1 MILRSRE
8 FYLNADFD
16 PSLRGAPSL
25 LETSD
30 PTYLHEMAW
39 HFLFAAEA
47 GDSLIVHRELPGD
60 FLEYLDAKGLAL
72 PRRVLHPAFTPSSLF
87 TPFGWNHHTEGLA
100 ARYDDVPAHP
110 DPRIVRVANS
120 RAFNLE
126 VEREWARL
134 EAPGRLFQSLESLEA
149 FLITAQEP
157 LGWVAK
163 GNHGH
168 AGTANRRVPSGPL
181 SDADRALLAALFSG
195 HVQVALEP
203 WHERLMDMSVGF
215 TVGKAGLIRDFRGHV
230 LLNSRDGAF
239 LGVKILPGRRPP
251 EPWDQALEAAAEE
264 LGKALDALGYF
275 GPVGVDAYIWNSPR
289 GPRLRPLVDINAR
302 LSMSLP
308 AHGLADRMPG
318 KSLVWMW
325 SKPRKLDLPQGYRE
339 LDARLGS
346 LAFDPATREGILAVS
361 PLSYDKGRLHPGKG
375 RLHPGDRKPRP
386 EQDGVR
392 PKRVGFL
399 LSARDDAGL
408 EALQAGFSRALGRA

>member
-25 LETSD
+25 LETAD
-30 PTYLHEMAW
+30 PTYLHEMSW
-39 HFLFAAEA
+39 HYLFAAGA

-72 PRRVLHPAFTPSSLF
+72 PRLVLHPAFTPSSLF
-87 TPFGWNHHTEGLA
+87 TPFGWNPHAEGLA
-100 ARYDDVPAHP
+100 ARYADIPAHP

-126 VEREWARL
+126 VEREWGG
-134 EAPGRLFQSLESLEA
+134 PDVQGRLFRTLESLED
-149 FLITAQEP
+149 FLISAQEP

-168 AGTANRRVPSGPL
+168 AGTANRRVPSGPPAE
-181 SDADRALLAALFSG
+181 ADRAALAALFDG
-195 HVQVALEP
+195 HGQVVLEP
-203 WHERLMDMSVGF
+203 WHERLLDMSVGF
-215 TVGKAGLIRDFRGHV
+215 TVGKAGVIRDFRGHV

-251 EPWDQALEAAAEE
+251 EPWDQALEASAEE

-275 GPVGVDAYIWNSPR
+275 GPVGVDAYIRNSPR

-302 LSMSLP
+302 HSMSLP
-308 AHGLADRMPG
+308 AHGLADRIPG
-318 KSLVWMW
+318 KTLLWMW
-325 SKPRKLDLPQGYRE
+325 SKPRKLDLPPGYRE
-339 LDARLGS
+339 FDARLGK

-361 PLSYDKGRLHPGKG
+361 PLSYAEGRK
-375 RLHPGDRKPRP
+375 HPGDGRSRP
-386 EQDGVR
+386 GDGSVR

-399 LSARDDAGL
+399 LSAGDDAGL
-408 EALQAGFSRALGRA
+408 EVLQAGFSRALGRA